1 MSAFSEDAINI
12 IGSEINLNNV
22 SIYNSKSDA
31 LDLDFSNGNIQ
42 KLKCNEIGNDCL
54 DTSESNI
61 NVDFIDGTN
70 VLDKVVSAGEN
81 SNLKIANVKIENSGV
96 GLVSKDG
103 SNLDIQKVILKEKVD
118 LLGANFIKKV
128 EYDFAKLKISKII
141 SEKSNLTIL
150 VDGKSENNL
159 PVEVN
164 KKILSSTDIEKLMY
178 GAVYGAKT
186 IKWFI

>member
-1 MSAFSEDAINI
+1 M
-12 IGSEINLNNV
+12 
-22 SIYNSKSDA
+22 
-31 LDLDFSNGNIQ
+31 
-42 KLKCNEIGNDCL
+42 

-61 NVDFIDGTN
+61 NVDFIDGTK

-178 GAVYGAKT
+178 GAVYGAKQSNDL
-186 IKWFI
+186 FR